1 MMNFSDSFQNVVI
14 DLQYKNKRTMFNPQ
28 KKKLMKKILLTAVV
42 LAVTAITALAATNK
56 DRAITFE
63 QLPAKAQ
70 QFINNHFSKKDISFA
85 KSDRELFDVDYE
97 VIFVNG
103 NKIEFNKNGDWKEVD
118 CKRSE
123 VPAKIV
129 PAKIKDIISQHYGNA
144 KVKKISRDLKKGE
157 TEVKLSTGIELEF
170 NKYYQLINVDD

>member
-1 MMNFSDSFQNVVI
+1 MLNP
-14 DLQYKNKRTMFNPQ
+14 KN
-28 KKKLMKKILLTAVV
+28 KKLMKKILLTAVV
-42 LAVTAITALAATNK
+42 LAITAITAFAATSK

-85 KSDRELFDVDYE
+85 KSDKELFDVDYE

-103 NKIEFNKNGDWKEVD
+103 NKIEFNKNGDWKEVE

-123 VPAKIV
+123 VPAKII
-129 PAKIKDIISQHYGNA
+129 PAKIKNIIAQHYKGN
-144 KVKKISRDLKKGE
+144 KVKKISRDFKKGE
-157 TEVKLSTGIELEF
+157 TEVKLSNGLELEF
-170 NKYYQLINVDD
+170 NKNYQLINVDD